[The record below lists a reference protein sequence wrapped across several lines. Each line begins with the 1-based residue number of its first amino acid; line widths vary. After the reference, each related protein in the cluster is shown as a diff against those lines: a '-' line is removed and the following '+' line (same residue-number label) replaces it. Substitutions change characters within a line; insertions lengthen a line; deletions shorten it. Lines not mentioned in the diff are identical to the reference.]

1 MLGTGQDGGECYG
14 KAIDGVSPHR
24 WEKPSCLARLRREE
38 IQLKKTFPLWS
49 QNIELLLK
57 NSEHVKFLQSMK
69 TDRIATFGSKDAVL
83 VKKIQRKK
91 THSSCEQKRQEKARQ
106 YQDITSSSATLA
118 SSSDDSCCSES
129 DCDAMES
136 TSQCSSS
143 KPHRRQKVGTHTF
156 IQPDIL
162 QFPKLVSLATPLN
175 MTPAQQNAFTK
186 ALIDESAG
194 DSSKVYLS
202 YSYADKSRWKIPEK
216 IATAV
221 KQTWQAPKLASLH
234 WDSKLV
240 MSLQNQQILEE
251 RLTIAVGTKDN
262 IKLLGV
268 LLQRTPLGQNIC
280 ILFYFQA
287 FCKFLGL

>member
-1 MLGTGQDGGECYG
+1 MNKNDKKKLVNIKISLHHQQ
-14 KAIDGVSPHR
+14 
-24 WEKPSCLARLRREE
+24 RL
-38 IQLKKTFPLWS
+38 Q
-49 QNIELLLK
+49 
-57 NSEHVKFLQSMK
+57 
-69 TDRIATFGSKDAVL
+69 A
-83 VKKIQRKK
+83 
-91 THSSCEQKRQEKARQ
+91 
-106 YQDITSSSATLA
+106 
-118 SSSDDSCCSES
+118 SSDDSCCSES

-162 QFPKLVSLATPLN
+162 QSPKLVSLATRLN

-186 ALIDESAG
+186 ALIDKSAG
-194 DSSKVYLS
+194 DSSKVNLS
-202 YSYADKSRWKIPEK
+202 CSYADKSRRKISEK

-251 RLTIAVGTKDN
+251 RLTIAVSTKDN

-268 LLQRTPLGQNIC
+268 PAYKSGNAGNRNSGKNITNLTMDLLDS
-280 ILFYFQA
+280 
-287 FCKFLGL
+287 